1 MPASGMRGLNDALDM
16 CVGVANGRTGT
27 PTLLV
32 NEWLLETSTVVD
44 SDPNPHGPSRSL
56 KGLVITACH
65 TTDGSKATYKYTI
78 HWIMPDLWEQD
89 GCPTA

>member
-32 NEWLLETSTVVD
+32 NEWLLEQRM
-44 SDPNPHGPSRSL
+44 DPKLSP
-56 KGLVITACH
+56 V
-65 TTDGSKATYKYTI
+65 
-78 HWIMPDLWEQD
+78 
-89 GCPTA
+89 